1 MGFFKEGYRRNVISP
16 FFIKNILVNFE
27 KVETY
32 NDRIQQFYEKIIR
45 ILLYNMFWIYYRK
58 FCEK

>member
-1 MGFFKEGYRRNVISP
+1 MLHFEEVLLGFFKEGYRRNVISP

-32 NDRIQQFYEKIIR
+32 NDRISAV
-45 ILLYNMFWIYYRK
+45 L
-58 FCEK
+58 